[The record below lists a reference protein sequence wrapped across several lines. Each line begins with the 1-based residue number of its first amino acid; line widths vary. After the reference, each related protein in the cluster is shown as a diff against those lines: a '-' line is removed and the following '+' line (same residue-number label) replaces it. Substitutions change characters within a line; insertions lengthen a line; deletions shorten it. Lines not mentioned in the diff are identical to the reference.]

1 MKVKLGLFALGT
13 IIAAVNTVQASNAVR
28 VATPAK
34 VEAAEQ
40 INLLENVLNSN
51 GHATSEEIALGAFE
65 AQAYAEARALEAA
78 ASQDQLLQVQQ
89 RDVDCR
95 LSQGAPGCAEEI
107 SATTNKDEYLR
118 AAQDPYY
125 GYQIFI
131 LVDKSVANPATRL
144 SARNGSVRHA
154 QTMYV
159 YKRQGQ
165 QIVLVSTQPVST
177 GRETSPNSKDT
188 REGYMRV
195 QSAQKDYR
203 SVTYGEAMPY
213 SLWFESEYGTA
224 IHQTRPDWCANQIG
238 MRASAG
244 CIRLCSNAAPALF
257 ELVNQYPSV
266 VDRYRSERRI
276 GTNAVVLLHK
286 RNGAPIARG
295 ETDDSGL
302 LRVRTTSIQN
312 GVVTEAPKVIRGFPA
327 FVRVVN
333 VNTPEKVME
342 VENVLKNPTEGF
354 KQYFKPVSRQAIENA
369 ILGQGI

>member
-1 MKVKLGLFALGT
+1 MKLKLGLLALGT
-13 IIAAVNTVQASNAVR
+13 MITAVSSVQATNSIR
-28 VATPAK
+28 LGSQAK
-34 VEAAEQ
+34 PEEVSQ
-40 INLLENVLNSN
+40 IDILENTLNSN
-51 GHATSEEIALGAFE
+51 GKATKEEIALGAFE
-65 AQAYAEARALEAA
+65 AQAFEEARALEETGRV
-78 ASQDQLLQVQQ
+78 QTLQVQQ

-107 SATTNKDEYLR
+107 SARTNKNEYLS
-118 AAQDPYY
+118 AVQDAYY

-131 LVDKSVANPATRL
+131 LVDKSVGSAAMRL
-144 SARNGSVRHA
+144 SPRNGAVRQA

-159 YKRQGQ
+159 YKRQGN
-165 QIVLVSTQPVST
+165 QITLVSTHPVST

-203 SVTYGEAMPY
+203 SVTYGEAMPF

-244 CIRLCSNAAPALF
+244 CIRLCADAAPAIF
-257 ELVNQYPSV
+257 NLVNQFPST

-302 LRVRTTSIQN
+302 LQVRTTSIQN
-312 GVVTEAPKVIRGFPA
+312 GVVIEAPKVIRGFPA
-327 FVRVVN
+327 FVRVIN
-333 VNTPEKVME
+333 VNTPDKVSE
-342 VENVLKNPTEGF
+342 VESILKNPTEGF
-354 KQYFKPVSRQAIENA
+354 KRYFKPVSRQAIDNA
-369 ILGQGI
+369 VHGQGI

>member
-1 MKVKLGLFALGT
+1 MRLKLGLFAIGT
-13 IIAAVNTVQASNAVR
+13 IMAAVNSVQASNAVR
-28 VATPAK
+28 LSVSAK
-34 VEAAEQ
+34 AEAEQ
-40 INLLENVLNSN
+40 INILENVLNSDGRAN
-51 GHATSEEIALGAFE
+51 GEEIALGAFE
-65 AQAYAEARALEAA
+65 AQAYEEARALEAA
-78 ASQDQLLQVQQ
+78 GQTQLLQVQQ

-107 SATTNKDEYLR
+107 SATANKNEYLS
-118 AAQDPYY
+118 AVQDTYY

-131 LVDKSVANPATRL
+131 LVDKSVANAGTRL
-144 SARNGSVRHA
+144 SQRQGTVRQA

-159 YKRQGQ
+159 YKRQGN
-165 QIVLVSTQPVST
+165 QIVLVSTHPVST
-177 GRETSPNSKDT
+177 GRETSPGSKDT

-295 ETDDSGL
+295 ETDNAGL
-302 LRVRTTSIQN
+302 LQVRTTPIQN
-312 GVVTEAPKVIRGFPA
+312 GVVVESPKVIRGFPA

-333 VNTPEKVME
+333 VNTQEKAAE
-342 VENVLKNPTEGF
+342 FESILRNPTEGF
-354 KQYFKPVSRQAIENA
+354 KQYFKPVTRQAIENA